1 MIDKSKRICPVCEKH
16 YFEELNAF
24 ELCPICGWGDDLLQ
38 RDDHDYKNGYNKM
51 SVNEAKEAYKNGN
64 KVE

>member
-1 MIDKSKRICPVCEKH
+1 MIDKSKRLCPVCEKH

-38 RDDHDYKNGYNKM
+38 RDNHDYTNGYKG
-51 SVNEAKEAYKNGN
+51 SERSI
-64 KVE
+64 